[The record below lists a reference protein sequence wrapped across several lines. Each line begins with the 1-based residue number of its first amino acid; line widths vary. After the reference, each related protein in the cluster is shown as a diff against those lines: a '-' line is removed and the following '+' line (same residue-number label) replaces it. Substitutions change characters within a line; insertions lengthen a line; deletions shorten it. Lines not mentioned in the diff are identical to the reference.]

1 LTLVSMHAPRLSGR
15 RALCALLFIA
25 IEATHASR
33 ARAQGLGS
41 ERHDVATFTGDI
53 WSVWTSP
60 ARFDHR
66 DALPLALTAGALALG
81 TRIDSATRV
90 WMVTHERTAV
100 MRMLTPTREGFPVP
114 AYELGSGQYLLPLS
128 AALYLAGRLSHS
140 VNLRDAGL
148 GCAAGHLSSLG
159 IRSIAYSLVSRAR
172 PRITPHPLDV
182 GVPGSHDWFWHSF
195 FSGHIANSMACA
207 SFLGHR
213 YSLGIAEPLPYAY
226 AAVIGLGRM
235 ADGEHWAS
243 DTMLG
248 AIVGLAIGRK
258 IAARQLERR
267 AAATTGSSTS
277 ASASAAKARGTRILV
292 PLVAF
297 SF

>member
-1 LTLVSMHAPRLSGR
+1 MCAAFVVALAALNGARL
-15 RALCALLFIA
+15 
-25 IEATHASR
+25 
-33 ARAQGLGS
+33 RAQAPGS
-41 ERHDVATFTGDI
+41 PKHDVATFTGDI

-66 DALPLALTAGALALG
+66 DVVPLVLTAGAFALG
-81 TRIDSATRV
+81 TRIDSVTRV
-90 WMVTHERTAV
+90 WMVAHERTAV
-100 MRMLTPTREGFPVP
+100 MRVLSPIREGFPVP

-128 AALYLAGRLSHS
+128 GALYLSGRLSHS
-140 VNLRDAGL
+140 ADLRDAGL
-148 GCAAGHLSSLG
+148 GCAAGHLASLG
-159 IRSIAYSLVSRAR
+159 IRSVAYRLVARAR
-172 PRITPHPLDV
+172 PRIAANPLRG
-182 GVPGSHDWFWHSF
+182 GVPGSHDWLWHSF

-213 YSLGIAEPLPYAY
+213 YSLGMVEPLPYAY

-248 AIVGLAIGRK
+248 AIVGFAIGRE
-258 IAARQLERR
+258 IAARQLARR
-267 AAATTGSSTS
+267 VAPAPTSS
-277 ASASAAKARGTRILV
+277 ASVGASAARRRDSRILV
-292 PLVAF
+292 PLVTL

>member
-1 LTLVSMHAPRLSGR
+1 MHASRRSGR
-15 RALCALLFIA
+15 RALCTAFFIA
-25 IEATHASR
+25 IGATHATPV
-33 ARAQGLGS
+33 RAQALGS
-41 ERHDVATFTGDI
+41 EKHDIATFTGDI

-60 ARFDHR
+60 AHFDHR
-66 DALPLALTAGALALG
+66 DVVPLALTVGAFGLA

-100 MRMLTPTREGFPVP
+100 MRVLSPTREGFPVP

-128 AALYLAGRLSHS
+128 GALYLSGRLSHS

-148 GCAAGHLSSLG
+148 GCAAGHLASLG
-159 IRSIAYSLVSRAR
+159 IRSVTYRLVARAR
-172 PRITPHPLDV
+172 PRITPNPLAV

-226 AAVIGLGRM
+226 STVIGLGRM

-248 AIVGLAIGRK
+248 AIVGFAIGRE
-258 IAARQLERR
+258 IAARQLDRR
-267 AAATTGSSTS
+267 
-277 ASASAAKARGTRILV
+277 ASAATNRSTSSSASTTRRLGTPILV
-292 PLVAF
+292 PLVTL